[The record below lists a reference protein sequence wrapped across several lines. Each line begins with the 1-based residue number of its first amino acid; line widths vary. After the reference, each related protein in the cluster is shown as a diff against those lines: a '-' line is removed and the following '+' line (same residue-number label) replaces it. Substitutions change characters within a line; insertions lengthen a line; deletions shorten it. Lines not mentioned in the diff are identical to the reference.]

1 MSQNIEAPPGYAAHI
16 QPRPTGYDWQVTS
29 ADGRTA
35 RGQAPSPASAHQCCD
50 LTITTLEA
58 LRRLSRRRF

>member
-1 MSQNIEAPPGYAAHI
+1 MPGNIEAQHGYAAHI
-16 QPRPTGYDWQVTS
+16 ERRPTGYDWQVTS

-35 RGQAPSPASAHQCCD
+35 RGNAPSPRQCCD

-58 LRRLSRRRF
+58 LRRVSRRRF